1 MCVQDIYIHIL
12 YILFLNEFELNKK
25 KKIWAWGMEEGL
37 LGMKEVLG
45 LIPNIGKRKEW
56 EERKHVALGWSE
68 RVL

>member
-1 MCVQDIYIHIL
+1 
-12 YILFLNEFELNKK
+12 
-25 KKIWAWGMEEGL
+25 MEEGL